1 MNDILSIGNEPEIR
15 VITASLLKDNR
26 EEQSKTWYWDRYPV
40 MSEAVTGDLYI
51 IRRQAFVSVPDHQV
65 LTSWPKK

>member
-1 MNDILSIGNEPEIR
+1 MSEILSIGDVPEIR
-15 VITASLLKDNR
+15 VITASLLKNNK
-26 EEQSKTWYWDRYPV
+26 EEQSKNWYWDRYLV

-65 LTSWPKK
+65 LTSWPKT